1 MFEKSFFPFWHPVI
15 LQTQT
20 NQTGSDNRPIR
31 FYLIF
36 HKANQHLQDR
46 EWGLFD
52 VLFHEL
58 FVEFGPQGVVNECT
72 LLLVVLAFRTI
83 LEHDIIVPSTQE
95 KNELY
100 LYFSVS
106 LSKKALRFKY
116 ESYNPIH
123 YINDIHVLLQRKQ
136 GLHDYMKWK

>member
-1 MFEKSFFPFWHPVI
+1 M
-15 LQTQT
+15 
-20 NQTGSDNRPIR
+20 
-31 FYLIF
+31 
-36 HKANQHLQDR
+36 
-46 EWGLFD
+46 LFD

-58 FVEFGPQGVVNECT
+58 FVELGPQGVVNKRT

-100 LYFSVS
+100 LHFSVS
-106 LSKKALRFKY
+106 KIALRFKY
-116 ESYNPIH
+116 ETYNPIH

-136 GLHDYMKWK
+136 GLHDYMK